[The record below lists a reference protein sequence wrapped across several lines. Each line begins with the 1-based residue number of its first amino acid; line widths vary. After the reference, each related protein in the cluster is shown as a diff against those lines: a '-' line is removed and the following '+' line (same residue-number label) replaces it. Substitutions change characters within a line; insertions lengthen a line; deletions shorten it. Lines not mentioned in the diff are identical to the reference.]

1 MGHAMTDSAQRYTAA
16 GVDTGAA
23 TTALG
28 RLAASVNK
36 TLILRDGRPGRPIR
50 GLGYYANVLDLG
62 GGLGLA
68 VSTDG
73 VGTKLLVAEMMD
85 RYDTVGIDCVAMNVN
100 DLICVGA
107 EPIAMLDYVAVGKAD
122 PRVFEEVGK
131 GLLLAA
137 QKCRISIPGGETAM
151 VGEMLKGSGRSEGFD
166 LVGTAV
172 GLVPID
178 RAMFGQDVTP
188 GDVIIG
194 VASAGLHSNGYSLAR
209 KVLLSGGATVE
220 TFEPAFKR
228 TVGEEMLEPTALYVA
243 LAVELFDRKTP
254 VHALCHITGDGY
266 MNLARV
272 EAKVGFVLD
281 DFPEW
286 PAVFSVIAEKGAIGA
301 AEMYTVFN
309 MGIGLCVM
317 LPEAHA
323 ATVLEAAKRHGF
335 EARRLG
341 YVTGEAG
348 VVRIPQWNLVGT
360 GAKGTGGKLLE
371 DR

>member
-1 MGHAMTDSAQRYTAA
+1 MSEPGSTYSTA
-16 GVDTGAA
+16 GVDTSAA
-23 TTALG
+23 NSALA

-85 RYDTVGIDCVAMNVN
+85 RYDTIGIDCVAMNVN

-122 PRVFEEVGK
+122 PGVFDEVGR
-131 GLLLAA
+131 GLLLACE
-137 QKCRISIPGGETAM
+137 KCRISIPGGETAM
-151 VGEMLKGSGRSEGFD
+151 VREMLRGSGRSEGFD

-172 GLVPID
+172 GLVGID
-178 RAMFGQDVTP
+178 RAMFGQEVTP
-188 GDVIIG
+188 GDVVVG
-194 VASAGLHSNGYSLAR
+194 VASTGLHSNGYSLAR
-209 KVLLSGGATVE
+209 RVLLSGGATVR

-228 TVGEEMLEPTALYVA
+228 TIGEEMLEPTALYVS
-243 LAVELFDRKTP
+243 LAVELFERRLP

-266 MNLARV
+266 KNLARV

-281 DFPEW
+281 DVPEW
-286 PAVFSVIAEKGAIGA
+286 PAVFQVIAEKGRIPP

-309 MGIGLCVM
+309 MGIGLCVV

-323 ATVLEAAKRHGF
+323 AAVIDTAKRHGF
-335 EARRLG
+335 AARRLG
-341 YVTGEAG
+341 HVTPDAG
-348 VVRIPQWNLVGT
+348 IVRIPRWNLVGS
-360 GAKGTGGKLLE
+360 GAKGTGGALRA
-371 DR
+371 DA